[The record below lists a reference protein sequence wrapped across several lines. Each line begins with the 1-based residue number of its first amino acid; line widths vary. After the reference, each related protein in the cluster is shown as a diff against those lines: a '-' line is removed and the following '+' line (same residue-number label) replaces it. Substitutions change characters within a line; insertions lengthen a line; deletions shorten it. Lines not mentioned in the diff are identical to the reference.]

1 MDIIKFTDNPNDLSN
16 TNDMNEFINKF
27 LISMTNGL
35 HFLKKQ
41 GYFAVVA
48 GDIYRNSE
56 VVPLG
61 FYLMYAIKK
70 NFKCKMKGII
80 VKNIEG
86 NRGKIGTN
94 GIWKYR
100 ALKSDYYL
108 FKHEYIFVFK
118 KEW

>member
-48 GDIYRNSE
+48 GDLSQQRGCAFRFLSY
-56 VVPLG
+56 VC
-61 FYLMYAIKK
+61 YKK
-70 NFKCKMKGII
+70 EFQMQNEGYYCK
-80 VKNIEG
+80 
-86 NRGKIGTN
+86 
-94 GIWKYR
+94 KYR
-100 ALKSDYYL
+100 R
-108 FKHEYIFVFK
+108 
-118 KEW
+118 